1 MFNKAIILLICVAS
15 LAVATDIK
23 TYTFKTVGDLDIK
36 LDVFTPSTSAP
47 ATGYPVLF
55 AIHGGAYI
63 EGRKS
68 LGLNVQEQKEAL
80 GRGWVIVTID
90 YRLMPGAVLDDI
102 IEDVQD
108 AYNWVH
114 TELTKITHI
123 NLDMITVLGRSA
135 GGGLAVVSAY
145 KLSPRPK
152 VVIGLYSGFTNWTDP
167 LIYNP
172 NTPVDPFLVSAA
184 NILSVPVVA
193 EYTRSGSADP
203 KLILAYTA
211 GKAGKVGWLAVT
223 HDPNLPT
230 DQVMAKLRD
239 FSATEN
245 VDANFPP
252 TYLAHGTSDKI
263 VPYTQSVQ
271 LGNKLKEKNI
281 PYVLDLIPGSG
292 HDFDNNAALWE
303 QHVLP
308 AFDFAAKHMQA
319 SSTKGTTKM
328 SFFEKMF

>member
-1 MFNKAIILLICVAS
+1 MLTKTIILLFCVAS
-15 LAVATDIK
+15 LAATMDVK
-23 TYTFKTVGDLDIK
+23 TYTYKTVGDLDIK
-36 LDVFTPSTSAP
+36 LDVFTPSTAAP

-55 AIHGGAYI
+55 AIHGGGFI
-63 EGRKS
+63 EGKKS

-80 GRGWVIVTID
+80 SRGWVIVTID
-90 YRLMPGAVLDDI
+90 YRLMPGVVLDDI
-102 IEDVQD
+102 FSDVQD
-108 AYNWVH
+108 AYNWVR
-114 TELTKITHI
+114 TELTKISRL
-123 NLDMITVLGRSA
+123 NLDMITVMGRSA
-135 GGGLAVVSAY
+135 GGGLAVMSGY
-145 KLSPRPK
+145 KLTPRPK
-152 VVIGLYSGFTNWTDP
+152 VVIGFYSGMSNWTDP
-167 LIYNP
+167 LLYNP
-172 NTPVDPFLVSAA
+172 ATPVEPFLVAAA
-184 NILSVPVVA
+184 NQLSVPVVA
-193 EYTRSGSADP
+193 EYTRNGNADP

-211 GKAGKVGWLAVT
+211 EKSGKAGWLAVT

-245 VDANFPP
+245 VDSHYPP

-271 LGNKLKEKNI
+271 LGNSLKAKNI

-292 HDFDNNAALWE
+292 HDFDNNAELWD

-319 SSTKGTTKM
+319 SAKGTTKM
-328 SFFEKMF
+328 SFFDQLF